1 MTCQLK
7 TPMARNRQRADN
19 QKDTLFVSVV
29 NKYYSVVT
37 ISDLTMALFF
47 LSLNNNRSMPF
58 WDTAEDFV
66 ATWAT
71 TSSLGLRIPS
81 GRHLQGF
88 SDKRQSVRLTRNH
101 ICLVKTCLLI

>member
-37 ISDLTMALFF
+37 ISNLTMALFSVSQKKQKYA
-47 LSLNNNRSMPF
+47 L
-58 WDTAEDFV
+58 FV
-66 ATWAT
+66 TQ
-71 TSSLGLRIPS
+71 L
-81 GRHLQGF
+81 
-88 SDKRQSVRLTRNH
+88 
-101 ICLVKTCLLI
+101 KTL